1 MFKLKEK
8 QTQNQ
13 SLGTIKY
20 IVISIQICLNVN
32 FMEETFN
39 FNSLRISYSKSFIT
53 INWQFDKKWCIICL

>member
-32 FMEETFN
+32 FMEE
-39 FNSLRISYSKSFIT
+39 NSTLTVYEFLTVKA
-53 INWQFDKKWCIICL
+53 L

>member
-53 INWQFDKKWCIICL
+53 IN